1 MSSVSITHEELG
13 YFVELVAG
21 FYPAEGEVRTLL
33 SVARMFAASSRA
45 KGDGGQSVL
54 DTPMT
59 AEAIRSFRATLDQA
73 RSAGVRGE

>member
-1 MSSVSITHEELG
+1 MSSISITSEELAV
-13 YFVELVAG
+13 FVELVAG
-21 FYPAEGEVRTLL
+21 FRPGEGEVRTLL

-59 AEAIRSFRATLDQA
+59 ADAIRDFRATLEQA
-73 RSAGVRGE
+73 RAAGVRGE